1 MKRRIV
7 FILFLCLNLSL
18 CASSQKRIQA
28 AREKDPK
35 YQYNMGLFYLNSNN
49 TEEASKYLNKALS
62 LDPRHY
68 MAMNALGL
76 ISAMKGD
83 FQQAASYYQKSL
95 QVEPSF
101 SEAHNNLGTAYQELG
116 DQDKAQQEFQKAAD
130 DPAYSTKE
138 LPFYNLARLAFTRGE
153 TDRALERIQTSIKFN
168 PRLAMAH
175 HLKGLILE
183 QLERF
188 GESIAAYEAA
198 VKIVPEDVN
207 FNFNLAAAYFKNGDF
222 SRAREIFL
230 KISPR
235 VTDQAMR
242 VKIADYLK
250 EIK

>member
-83 FQQAASYYQKSL
+83 FQQAASYYQRCL
-95 QVEPSF
+95 QVEPAF
-101 SEAHNNLGTAYQELG
+101 SEARNNLGTAYQELG
-116 DQDKAQQEFQKAAD
+116 DLDKAQQEFQKAAD
-130 DPAYSTKE
+130 DPAYGTKE
-138 LPFYNLARLAFTRGE
+138 LPFYNLARLAFTQGE
-153 TDRALERIQTSIKFN
+153 ADKALDRVQTSIKFN

-183 QLERF
+183 QLERSE
-188 GESIAAYEAA
+188 ESIAAYEAA
-198 VKIVPEDVN
+198 VKIGLRKP
-207 FNFNLAAAYFKNGDF
+207 
-222 SRAREIFL
+222 
-230 KISPR
+230 
-235 VTDQAMR
+235 
-242 VKIADYLK
+242 
-250 EIK
+250 